1 VITNR
6 ASLTNIHEI
15 ASGIYRINTPVA
27 IPNGPA
33 FNFNQYLIAD
43 DEPLVFHTGP
53 RKLFPLV
60 AEAIGKILPVNSL
73 RYIAFSHYEADECG
87 SLNEFLAAAPNAVPV
102 CSKVAAMVS
111 VDDVADRPA
120 KSLGDTETLS
130 LGKHTLRWYDTPH
143 LPHGWEAGL
152 MMDLQ
157 TRTLFCGDLFTQGGG
172 GETPITES
180 DILAP
185 SEAFRSQMDY
195 FSHGPNTELLLERL
209 AGDQPEVLACMHGS
223 AYRGNGAAALRAL
236 AKSLRSS
243 AH

>member
-1 VITNR
+1 MITNR

-53 RKLFPLV
+53 RKLFSLV
-60 AEAIGKILPVNSL
+60 AEAIGQILPVNSL
-73 RYIAFSHYEADECG
+73 RYIAFSHFEADECG
-87 SLNEFLAAAPNAVPV
+87 SLNEFLAAAPKAVPV
-102 CSKVAAMVS
+102 CSQVAAMVS
-111 VDDVADRPA
+111 VDDFANRPA
-120 KSLGDTETLS
+120 KSIGDTETLS
-130 LGKHTLRWYDTPH
+130 LGKHTVRWYDTPH
-143 LPHGWEAGL
+143 MPHGWEAGL

-157 TRTLFCGDLFTQGGG
+157 THTLFCGDLFTQGGG
-172 GETPITES
+172 GEAPITES

-195 FSHGPNTELLLERL
+195 FAHGPNTESLLERL
-209 AGDQPEVLACMHGS
+209 AGELPLVLACMHGS
-223 AYRGNGAAALRAL
+223 AYRGDGAAALRAL

>member
-1 VITNR
+1 VITNQ
-6 ASLTNIHEI
+6 ASQTNIHEI

-27 IPNGPA
+27 IPNGPP

-60 AEAIGKILPVNSL
+60 AEAIGQILPISSL
-73 RYIAFSHYEADECG
+73 RYIAFSHFEADECG
-87 SLNEFLAAAPNAVPV
+87 SLNEFLAAAPTAVPV
-102 CSKVAAMVS
+102 CSQVAAMVS
-111 VDDVADRPA
+111 VDDFADRPA
-120 KSLGDTETLS
+120 KALGDSETLS
-130 LGKHTLRWYDTPH
+130 LGKHTVRWHDTPH

-157 TRTLFCGDLFTQGGG
+157 THTLFCGDLFTQGGG
-172 GETPITES
+172 GEMPITES
-180 DILAP
+180 DILAS

-195 FSHGPNTELLLERL
+195 FAHGPNTESLLERL
-209 AGDQPEVLACMHGS
+209 AGELPQVLACMHGS
-223 AYRGNGAAALRAL
+223 AYRGNGADALRAL
-236 AKSLRSS
+236 ARSLGRS

>member
-1 VITNR
+1 MITNR

-43 DEPLVFHTGP
+43 VEPLVFHTGP

-60 AEAIGKILPVNSL
+60 AEAIGQILPVSSL
-73 RYIAFSHYEADECG
+73 RYIAFSHFEADECG
-87 SLNEFLAAAPNAVPV
+87 SLNEFLAAAPNSVPV
-102 CSKVAAMVS
+102 CSQVAAMVS
-111 VDDVADRPA
+111 VDDFADRPA
-120 KSLGDTETLS
+120 KALGDTETLS
-130 LGKHTLRWYDTPH
+130 LGKHTVRWYNTPH

-152 MMDLQ
+152 MMELQ
-157 TRTLFCGDLFTQGGG
+157 THTLFCGDLFTQGGG

-195 FSHGPNTELLLERL
+195 FAHGPNTESLLERL
-209 AGDQPEVLACMHGS
+209 AGELPRVLACMHGS
-223 AYRGNGAAALRAL
+223 AYRGNGADALRAL
-236 AKSLRSS
+236 AKSLGGSV
-243 AH
+243 H